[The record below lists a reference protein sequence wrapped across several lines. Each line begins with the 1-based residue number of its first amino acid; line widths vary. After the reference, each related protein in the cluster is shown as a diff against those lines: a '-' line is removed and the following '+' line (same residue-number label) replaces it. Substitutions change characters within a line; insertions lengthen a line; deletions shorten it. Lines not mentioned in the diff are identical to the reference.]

1 MKYISTKVCKTSDI
15 GVNGNLFGGMML
27 SWLDEAGA
35 SMASYLC
42 CTPNMITLKMD
53 EVLFKKPVKMGHHI
67 RIYGQVEK
75 IGRTSIV
82 LNVIAR
88 RFNFYSSEEE
98 VVCST
103 KMTFVKIDDEGSPV
117 AITQEVK
124 DKILGDAEN
133 VS

>member
-15 GVNGNLFGGMML
+15 GVNGNLFGGTML

-35 SMASYLC
+35 SLASYLC

-67 RIYGQVEK
+67 RIYGKVDRV
-75 IGRTSIV
+75 GTTSISLTV
-82 LNVIAR
+82 EAR
-88 RFNFYSSEEE
+88 RLNFFSNLED

-103 KMTFVKIDDEGSPV
+103 EMTFVNIDDEGKPV
-117 AITQEVK
+117 AIADDLRKKLLE
-124 DKILGDAEN
+124 DPD
-133 VS
+133 